1 MDETILKGKEL
12 LEKINSLSEKTQE
25 FIIEECGYSLKFGFG
40 RSSKRAFFRNLA
52 EAYLKYG
59 EKKYFE
65 KDGPEFKK
73 IFFFLRLERKKL

>member
-25 FIIEECGYSLKFGFG
+25 FIIKECGYSLNFGFG

-52 EAYLKYG
+52 EAYLKHG
-59 EKKYFE
+59 EKKNA
-65 KDGPEFKK
+65 KK
-73 IFFFLRLERKKL
+73 PQKAL